1 MPMTASTFSTTSSP
15 DGLAFLCAASGDVRR
30 IVRSTLAEAVIA
42 SSLSDSVSESSR
54 EAAAVFLRAVSRGGF
69 ARSVPLRIG
78 MRDVHCFGIVQRQN
92 DEELLRVVG
101 VIDPLEAAPFADDV
115 AGQEP
120 DRGFEALAQEIRRTH
135 STYEL
140 YEELARTNNELVTAQ
155 RELARTNA
163 ELERLNAWKTEIL
176 GMAAHDLRN
185 PLAANKGFIT
195 FLQQDEAA
203 LPEDSRMLL
212 RRLQSNSDYML
223 RLVESVL
230 DFSAIESGTVRLTRE
245 STSLAEAVEEV
256 VITLRVVAEAKQVT
270 IDLIADEIPPI
281 SIDRIKI
288 MEALHNLIGNA
299 VQYSPSGSVVSV
311 RVSREKE
318 TALVAIEDRGPG
330 IPEDEVP
337 DLFTPF
343 KRLSTAKLGRR
354 RSVGLG
360 LAITRRLIEAHGGT
374 ITIDSEVG
382 KGTTFTVHLPL
393 A

>member
-1 MPMTASTFSTTSSP
+1 MPMTVSNSSTASSP
-15 DGLAFLCAASGDVRR
+15 EGLAFVCTVAGDVRR
-30 IVRSTLAEAVIA
+30 VVRASLAEAAIA
-42 SSLSDSVSESSR
+42 SSLGDSVSESSR
-54 EAAAVFLRAVSRGGF
+54 DAAAVFLRAVSRAGF

-78 MRDVHCFGIVQRQN
+78 MRDVHCFGILQPGKEG
-92 DEELLRVVG
+92 DIRVVG
-101 VIDPLEAAPFADDV
+101 TIDPLEAAPFAHDV
-115 AGQEP
+115 AATQFEP
-120 DRGFEALAQEIRRTH
+120 GFETLAQEIRRTH

-195 FLQQDEAA
+195 FLQQDQDAF
-203 LPEDSRMLL
+203 PEDSRMLL

-230 DFSAIESGTVRLTRE
+230 DFSAIESGTVRLNRE
-245 STSLAEAVEEV
+245 LTSLADAVEEV
-256 VITLRVVAEAKQVT
+256 VITLRVVAEAKRVAIELT
-270 IDLIADEIPPI
+270 MAELPPI
-281 SIDRIKI
+281 NIDRIKI

-299 VQYSPSGSVVSV
+299 VQYSPSGSAVAV
-311 RVSREKE
+311 RVRREDE
-318 TALVAIEDRGPG
+318 FALIDIEDRGPG
-330 IPEDEVP
+330 IPEDEIP
-337 DLFTPF
+337 DLFQPF

-360 LAITRRLIEAHGGT
+360 LAITRRLVEAHAGT
-374 ITIDSEVG
+374 ITIDSTVG